1 MEADFI
7 REMAL
12 MQYLCS
18 NDSHVVPFHGACVY
32 EGRLC
37 LVLELMKVRRLVM

>member
-1 MEADFI
+1 MK
-7 REMAL
+7 
-12 MQYLCS
+12 YLCS

-37 LVLELMKVRRLVM
+37 LVLELMKVCIVAKC